1 MNFTINA
8 FEIRGESLKS
18 TICSSEGV
26 LVHDGENVIFIPTPM
41 NIIKVHKP
49 IANTGSRKVVFASPN
64 FDKIQMLNDN
74 ENYIVWIAKDI
85 INIHRAGSYEF
96 VMSIKGRTF

>member
-1 MNFTINA
+1 MNLTINA
-8 FEIRGESLKS
+8 FEIRGNSLKS
-18 TICSSEGV
+18 LVCSSEGV
-26 LVHDGENVIFIPTPM
+26 LVHDGENIIFIPTPM
-41 NIIKVHKP
+41 NVIRTHKA
-49 IANTGSRKVVFASPN
+49 IANISSGKAVFASLN

-74 ENYIVWIAKDI
+74 ENYVVWIAKDI

>member
-1 MNFTINA
+1 MNINA
-8 FEIRGESLKS
+8 FEIRGESLK
-18 TICSSEGV
+18 TLICSSEGV
-26 LVHDGENVIFIPTPM
+26 LVHDGENAIFIPSPLNLIRT
-41 NIIKVHKP
+41 HKP
-49 IANTGSRKVVFASPN
+49 LANSGSRKVVFASTN
-64 FDKIQMLNDN
+64 FDEIQMLNDN